1 MTNYVQMKIC
11 IYYLE
16 LFQLISCC
24 FITTK
29 PLFELQLTWIDN
41 VWNFMK
47 NTGDYDKNAGNINS
61 GNKFEIVF
69 WISIIW
75 ALVLRPQC
83 VNSLRPSDAYMRQ

>member
-1 MTNYVQMKIC
+1 
-11 IYYLE
+11 
-16 LFQLISCC
+16 
-24 FITTK
+24 
-29 PLFELQLTWIDN
+29 
-41 VWNFMK
+41 MK

-69 WISIIW
+69 WISIIG